1 VYRIQIQY
9 NAGTSP
15 CSVNNDRCTPA
26 LRTDHS
32 IVFDSWCQ
40 RARAHASLPPNGI
53 SICSFVLAALR
64 VVTMQQTDRH
74 TDRPRYSVRSNRQ
87 HLDIAAVAA
96 APTEKV
102 RITAATHVRSGK
114 YCSHAGYFMDSIMDW
129 SMSPKLCLLRGWALP
144 SSTWFRGPTRV
155 HTPITISIGSS
166 VLAQCI
172 VLTNAQTSVTSATIG
187 RINAPCRPLH
197 SKFEN

>member
-1 VYRIQIQY
+1 MQRKQRPLHPRTPHRSFHRIRQLVPTCLGPRESSSKRHFNLFIRF
-9 NAGTSP
+9 
-15 CSVNNDRCTPA
+15 CSAQGR
-26 LRTDHS
+26 DH
-32 IVFDSWCQ
+32 
-40 RARAHASLPPNGI
+40 A
-53 SICSFVLAALR
+53 
-64 VVTMQQTDRH
+64 TDRH

-102 RITAATHVRSGK
+102 LITAATHVRSGK

-187 RINAPCRPLH
+187 RIDAPCRPLH